1 MSDIAHPL
9 WIEPWPLVLASGSV
23 SRAEMLR
30 KAGIPIEVSPADLDE
45 RMIEA
50 PLIEAKA
57 LPANVALALAKA
69 KAEAVS
75 LRFPNR
81 LVLGADQVLAAGHE
95 FFVKPS
101 GLAAARTQL
110 LRLRDREHGL
120 FSAAALAINGMTEE
134 AVVSE
139 ALLTMRPFSEEFLD
153 RYLAAAGNKVTT
165 TVGGYMLEEEG
176 IHLFDSIEGDFH
188 VILGLPL
195 LPLLAVLR
203 RRGLLL
209 E

>member
-1 MSDIAHPL
+1 MSDLAHPL
-9 WIEPWPLVLASGSV
+9 WIEPWPLVLASGSA

-30 KAGIPIEVSPADLDE
+30 NAGIPIEVSPADLDE
-45 RMIEA
+45 RTIEA

-57 LPANVALALAKA
+57 SPGDVALALAMA
-69 KAEAVS
+69 KAEAIS

-95 FFVKPS
+95 YFVKPS

-120 FSAAALAINGMTEE
+120 FSAGALAVNGRTEE
-134 AVVSE
+134 TVVSE
-139 ALLTMRPFSEEFLD
+139 ARLTMRPFSEEFLD
-153 RYLAAAGNKVTT
+153 RYLAVAGNKVTT
-165 TVGGYMLEEEG
+165 TVGGYMLEQEG
-176 IHLFDSIEGDFH
+176 IHLFDSIKGDFH